1 MKVVGRTV
9 SNYGRIPDEVLDE
22 VLQRNDIVDVVG
34 QYVHLSKHG
43 KYLKGLCPFH
53 SEKTPSFTVTP
64 EKQIFHCYG
73 CGKSGNVIHFM
84 MGMEGYSFPE
94 AVRRLAE
101 VANVPVTWGEGYAK
115 AERDPSHEAKKRLIE
130 AHELAT
136 KLYHYILMN
145 TTHGQAALQ
154 YLRNRGIHDKLIEQ
168 FQIGYAPPQWDT
180 LVQLLGK
187 REFDL
192 EGMEKGGLV
201 SKRQNGSGYVDRFR
215 DRIMFPI
222 WNRNGQSIAFAGR
235 ILGEGQPKYLNS
247 PETMLFNKSKVLY
260 NLHHARPYIKR
271 NAHII
276 LFEGYADVIQAWDA
290 EVHHGVATMGTALT
304 PDHIFLIKRMADSVT
319 LCYDGDDA
327 GQAAAMKAIPMLE
340 EAGIH
345 VAVAMI
351 PDRMDPDD
359 FIKAH
364 GAERFRHTVS
374 AAAVTP
380 TKFKLISLRR
390 NHILLED
397 DGKRRFKDEAMRVI
411 AAVESPVERELHL
424 KELAQQLDLQGE
436 SSFDALKQECATIR
450 QRQKMN
456 GHGDNHTN
464 WWNNGRNDKRTI
476 AQPAL
481 RPAYVYAERILLAL
495 MFQDIE
501 VADYVERHLGERFNV
516 DDHAALAAYLY
527 AYYAQGKEPDFSR
540 FLATLHDERLE
551 KVAASISLS
560 EVSLRYDTELL
571 DDYIMLILKVPR
583 QREIE
588 RKREE
593 MVQAE
598 RSGEVLR
605 AAQIAQEIIALE
617 QELKR

>member
-1 MKVVGRTV
+1 MSG
-9 SNYGRIPDEVLDE
+9 YGLIPDEVRDE
-22 VLQRNDIVDVVG
+22 VLKRNDIVDIVG

-73 CGKSGNVIHFM
+73 CGKSGTVIQFM
-84 MGMEGYSFPE
+84 MGIEGYSYPE
-94 AVRRLAE
+94 AMKHLAE
-101 VANVPVTWGEGYAK
+101 LSHIPITWGTGTVT
-115 AERDPSHEAKKRLIE
+115 ERNPHNEAKDSLIK
-130 AHELAT
+130 AHELAA

-145 TTHGQAALQ
+145 TSHGQEALL
-154 YLRNRGIHDKLIEQ
+154 YLRGRGINDKLIEQ

-180 LVQLLGK
+180 LVQLLEK

-192 EGMEKGGLV
+192 SLMEKGGLV
-201 SKRQNGSGYVDRFR
+201 SARHNGSGYVDRFR

-222 WNRNGQSIAFAGR
+222 WDRNGHAVAFAGR
-235 ILGEGQPKYLNS
+235 IMGDGQPKYLNS
-247 PETMLFNKSKVLY
+247 PETMLFNKSKLLY
-260 NLHHARPYIKR
+260 NMHQARTHIKR
-271 NAHII
+271 TGQII

-290 EVHHGVATMGTALT
+290 EVCNGIATMGTALT
-304 PDHIFLIKRMADSVT
+304 GDQVTLMKRMADSVT

-327 GQAAAMKAIPMLE
+327 GQAAALKAIPLFE
-340 EAGIH
+340 EAGMH
-345 VAVAMI
+345 VAVAML

-359 FIKAH
+359 YLKTH
-364 GAERFRHTVS
+364 GAERFRHAII
-374 AAAVTP
+374 AAAITP

-397 DGKRRFKDEAMRVI
+397 DGKRRFKDEAMDVI
-411 AAVESPVERELHL
+411 ARVASPVEREMHL
-424 KELAQQLDLQGE
+424 KELALQLDLPGE
-436 SSFDALKQECATIR
+436 SALVSLKQECANIR
-450 QRQKMN
+450 QKLQKKN
-456 GHGDNHTN
+456 GHGDNHDN
-464 WWNNGRNDKRTI
+464 WWNNVRNDNRSI
-476 AQPAL
+476 APPTL
-481 RPAYVYAERILLAL
+481 RPAYVYAERSLLAL
-495 MFQDIE
+495 MFQDVE
-501 VADYVERHLGERFNV
+501 VSNYVERNLGEQFNV

-540 FLATLHDERLE
+540 YLATLQDDRLE
-551 KVAASISLS
+551 KAAASISMA

-571 DDYIMLILKVPR
+571 DDYIDQILKVPR

-588 RKREE
+588 RKKEE

-598 RSGEVLR
+598 RSGQVLR

>member
-1 MKVVGRTV
+1 MSG
-9 SNYGRIPDEVLDE
+9 YGLIPDEVRDE
-22 VLQRNDIVDVVG
+22 VLKRNDIVDIVG

-73 CGKSGNVIHFM
+73 CGKSGTVIQFM
-84 MGMEGYSFPE
+84 MGIEGYSYPE
-94 AVRRLAE
+94 AMKHLAE
-101 VANVPVTWGEGYAK
+101 LSHIPITWGTGTVT
-115 AERDPSHEAKKRLIE
+115 ERNPHNEAKDSLIK
-130 AHELAT
+130 AHELAA

-145 TTHGQAALQ
+145 TSHGQEALL
-154 YLRNRGIHDKLIEQ
+154 YLRGRGINDKLIEQ

-180 LVQLLGK
+180 LVQLLEK

-192 EGMEKGGLV
+192 SLMEKGGLV
-201 SKRQNGSGYVDRFR
+201 SARHNGSGYVDRFR

-222 WNRNGQSIAFAGR
+222 WDRNGHAVAFAGR
-235 ILGEGQPKYLNS
+235 IMGDGQPKYLNS
-247 PETMLFNKSKVLY
+247 PETMLFNKSKLLY
-260 NLHHARPYIKR
+260 NMHQARTHIKR
-271 NAHII
+271 TGQII

-290 EVHHGVATMGTALT
+290 EVCNGIATMGTALT
-304 PDHIFLIKRMADSVT
+304 GDQVTLMKRMADNVT

-327 GQAAAMKAIPMLE
+327 GQAAALKAIPLFE
-340 EAGIH
+340 EAGMH
-345 VAVAMI
+345 VAVAML

-359 FIKAH
+359 YLKTH
-364 GAERFRHTVS
+364 GAERFRH
-374 AAAVTP
+374 AIIAGAITP

-397 DGKRRFKDEAMRVI
+397 DGKRRFKDEAMDVI
-411 AAVESPVERELHL
+411 ARVASPVEREMHL
-424 KELAQQLDLQGE
+424 KELALQLDLPGE
-436 SSFDALKQECATIR
+436 SALVSLKQECANIR
-450 QRQKMN
+450 QKLQKKN
-456 GHGDNHTN
+456 GHGDNHDN
-464 WWNNGRNDKRTI
+464 WWNNVRNDNRSI
-476 AQPAL
+476 APPTL
-481 RPAYVYAERILLAL
+481 RPAYVYAERSLLAL
-495 MFQDIE
+495 MFQDAE
-501 VADYVERHLGERFNV
+501 VSNYVERNLGEQFNV

-540 FLATLHDERLE
+540 YLATLQDDRLE
-551 KVAASISLS
+551 KAAASISMA

-571 DDYIMLILKVPR
+571 DDYIDQILKVPR

-588 RKREE
+588 RKKEE

-598 RSGEVLR
+598 RSGQVLR

>member
-1 MKVVGRTV
+1 MGG
-9 SNYGRIPDEVLDE
+9 YGLIPDEVRDE
-22 VLQRNDIVDVVG
+22 VLKRNDIVDIVG

-73 CGKSGNVIHFM
+73 CGKSGTVIQFM
-84 MGMEGYSFPE
+84 MGIEGYSYPE
-94 AVRRLAE
+94 AMKHLAE
-101 VANVPVTWGEGYAK
+101 LSHIPITWGAGTVT
-115 AERDPSHEAKKRLIE
+115 ERNPQNEAKDSLIK
-130 AHELAT
+130 AHELAA

-145 TTHGQAALQ
+145 TSHGQEALL
-154 YLRNRGIHDKLIEQ
+154 YLRGRGINDKLIEQ

-180 LVQLLGK
+180 LVQLLEK

-192 EGMEKGGLV
+192 SLMEKGGLV
-201 SKRQNGSGYVDRFR
+201 SARHNGSGYVDRFR

-222 WNRNGQSIAFAGR
+222 WDRNGHAIAFAGR
-235 ILGEGQPKYLNS
+235 IMGDGQPKYLNS
-247 PETMLFNKSKVLY
+247 PETMLFNKSKLVY
-260 NLHHARPYIKR
+260 NMHQARTHIKR
-271 NAHII
+271 TGQII

-290 EVHHGVATMGTALT
+290 EVCNGIATMGTALT
-304 PDHIFLIKRMADSVT
+304 GDQVTLMKRMADSVT

-327 GQAAAMKAIPMLE
+327 GQAAALKAIPLLE

-345 VAVAMI
+345 VAVAML

-359 FIKAH
+359 YLKTH
-364 GAERFRHTVS
+364 GAERFRH
-374 AAAVTP
+374 AIIEAAVTP

-397 DGKRRFKDEAMRVI
+397 DGKRRFKDEAINVI
-411 AAVESPVERELHL
+411 ARVASPVEREMHL
-424 KELAQQLDLQGE
+424 KDVALQLDLPGE
-436 SSFDALKQECATIR
+436 SSLDSLKQECANIR
-450 QRQKMN
+450 QKLQKKN
-456 GHGDNHTN
+456 EHGDNHDN
-464 WWNNGRNDKRTI
+464 WWNNVRNDNRSI
-476 AQPAL
+476 APPTL
-481 RPAYVYAERILLAL
+481 RPAYVYAERSLLAL
-495 MFQDIE
+495 MFQDVE
-501 VADYVERHLGERFNV
+501 VANYVERNLGEQFNV

-540 FLATLHDERLE
+540 YLATLQDDRLE
-551 KVAASISLS
+551 KAAASISMA
-560 EVSLRYDTELL
+560 EASLRYDTDLL
-571 DDYIMLILKVPR
+571 DDYIDQILKVPR

-598 RSGEVLR
+598 RSGQVLR